1 MEITI
6 DTNGILPIYQQIVR
20 QISNAVVNGKLLS
33 GHNLPSIRQLAND
46 LALNHNTVAKAYKQL
61 EGQRVILTAGR
72 KGTFIHRQAIKHIKQ
87 NNQREAEFLLTEL
100 MQSFKQSGISPA
112 EVTQLLKQQLDNFK
126 D

>member
-20 QISNAVVNGKLLS
+20 QISNAVLNGNLLA

-61 EGQRVILTAGR
+61 ESQRIILTAGR
-72 KGTFIHRQAIKHIKQ
+72 KGTFIHHHAIEHVKQ
-87 NNQREAEFLLTEL
+87 NNQREAKFLLTEL
-100 MQSFKQSGISPA
+100 MQSFKQSGISQA